1 MLNPSITVRKP
12 AAAAAALLAAAAA
25 ALVMARHV
33 AGVAPHGAATSDPS
47 FRAAESVPGS
57 AATGSALT
65 ETAPALSAALAVPP
79 AVAPGGSLSLVARVA
94 NRGAATA
101 PAVALTLTW
110 PSTLT
115 LLGATA
121 PVSASAGRLHATLGS
136 LAGFTTATLT
146 VTVAVP
152 SDALPGSRVHVA
164 LTAGAGGVAGTEG
177 ASAAAS
183 TRILPSDLR
192 VEIATEAR
200 DARPGEIVTWTVL
213 AANVAA
219 AAAEDAAVEIALG
232 SDIAFVTDTLPA
244 DAGRTV
250 DGGKVRWRFA
260 RLGGASGR
268 YIDLVTRVRP
278 DATAGAVL
286 APRASITAAT
296 GITRAFDD
304 VAVAQPVPIVV
315 PDLWL
320 STLGPLAAARGGAL
334 SWQIRWGNRTGG
346 RAKDIVVTAT
356 LPSGIALVRT
366 VPPATV
372 DGRTLRWERG
382 AADPEGEA
390 PIETVRIDAE
400 VLPDTPARTLT
411 FDAAIRSLGRDALPA
426 DNGGSVRTDVHPGPA
441 ARMALSVPPTLGVG
455 LSRSIEARVLD
466 AAGEPVA
473 DGTVVRLATSLG
485 LVAPDEGVT
494 RAGNVTAMFSAGDTP
509 GTASVSAQAGPVG
522 ASAVIEVRAASL
534 RLGSTIAGP
543 RGPTSVH
550 QTHPG
555 DTLSWVLGI
564 HNDSE
569 SPARGLR
576 LMTELPESLALD
588 GVAATRPITADGE
601 SIRSG
606 GNVARSWRLDDL
618 EPGGVL
624 TVTLRPRVVADG
636 AWSGSDLL
644 FARAEV
650 TTTTAV
656 ALARPLVGIEQ
667 LRVFT
672 ADLRAHVRLDTGA
685 SILRPGGWA
694 VYDIGFSNDQ
704 TQTEVAAAVLTSTLP
719 VGTRFDHWQADFGT
733 QVHERTPFEPTD
745 RVLEWA
751 IDQSLSSPGALRLW
765 LRIDADAVP
774 ASALVHG
781 VAIGSPVPDIDAG
794 NDARFDS
801 TFIAGIDLRTAIT
814 GPTEAEPGA
823 LASYRIDVGNV
834 APHDAATLLT
844 LTAELPSGTTLLR
857 ADDPGQATAPG
868 RVRWDFEHMASG
880 ASRSVSFDV
889 RLPADVPVGTVL
901 TLRADALAAEPE
913 GTPGDNTGVW
923 TTRIVSGPAAAVT
936 VEAAPP
942 EIVACAV
949 DATRVTAAVSDAAG
963 RPVTDGTRVEWRTTA
978 GRLDRSEGV
987 TSGGVA
993 TATLAGGP
1001 PLGAAI
1007 VTARVGTALGQAVVR
1022 LIAGAP
1028 VGVVL
1033 GASPSR
1039 VAVGGTID
1047 LVAVVIDGCG
1057 NAVADG
1063 WPVTFT
1069 AERGTFDG
1077 GGRTAIVATIGG
1089 SARAR
1094 LFVGQAPGR
1103 LAVAAEYGTV
1113 LGEAVVDVVPPTAS
1127 PPPPRHAVW
1136 LPYAVK
1142 PRLVVR
1148 RSE

>member
-1 MLNPSITVRKP
+1 MPNPSATLRKP
-12 AAAAAALLAAAAA
+12 AATAAALLVAVAA
-25 ALVMARHV
+25 ALVVARHA
-33 AGVAPHGAATSDPS
+33 AGVATHGASLTASP
-47 FRAAESVPGS
+47 FLVAK

-65 ETAPALSAALAVPP
+65 ETPPTLSAALAVPP
-79 AVAPGGSLSLVARVA
+79 AVAPGGTLSVVAHVA

-101 PAVALTLTW
+101 SDVVLTMTW
-110 PSTLT
+110 PTTLT

-121 PVSASAGRLHATLGS
+121 PVSGSPGRLQATLGS
-136 LAGFTTATLT
+136 LAGFTTATLA

-152 SDALPGSRVHVA
+152 SDALPGSRIHVA
-164 LTAGAGGVAGTEG
+164 LKAGADGIAGADVVPAE
-177 ASAAAS
+177 ASS
-183 TRILPSDLR
+183 RVVPSDLR
-192 VEIATEAR
+192 VDIATEAR
-200 DARPGEIVTWTVL
+200 DARPSEVVTWTVL

-219 AAAEDAAVEIALG
+219 AAAEDAAVEISLG
-232 SDIAFVTDTLPA
+232 NDLVFLTDTLPA
-244 DAGRTV
+244 AAGRSV
-250 DGGKVRWRFA
+250 DGGTVRWRFA
-260 RLGGASGR
+260 RLGGVTGQ
-268 YIDLVTRVRP
+268 YFDLVTRVRP
-278 DATAGAVL
+278 DASAGAAL

-304 VAVAQPVPIVV
+304 VALAQPVPVVV

-320 STLGPLAAARGGAL
+320 SALGPLAAARGSAL
-334 SWQIRWGNRTGG
+334 SWQMRWGNRAGG

-356 LPSGIALVRT
+356 LPSGVSLVRS

-372 DGRTLRWERG
+372 EGRTLRWERG

-390 PIETVRIDAE
+390 PIETVRIDVE
-400 VLPDTPARTLT
+400 VLPDTPARMLR
-411 FDAAIRSLGRDALPA
+411 FDAAIRSLGRDAAPA
-426 DNGGSVRTDVHPGPA
+426 DNSGTVHTDVRPGPT
-441 ARMALSVPPTLGVG
+441 ARVALSVPETLGVG
-455 LSRSIEARVLD
+455 LSRAIEARVLD

-485 LVAPDEGVT
+485 LVTPDEGVT
-494 RAGNVTAMFSAGDTP
+494 RAGIVTASFRAGDTP
-509 GTASVSAQAGPVG
+509 GTASVTVQVGPLST
-522 ASAVIEVRAASL
+522 SAVIRVLAASL

-543 RGPTSVH
+543 RGATSLH

-555 DTLSWVLGI
+555 DILSWVLGI

-576 LMTELPESLALD
+576 LMAELPDSLALE
-588 GVAATRPITADGE
+588 GVSATRPITADGA

-606 GNVARSWRLDDL
+606 GNVLRSWLLDDL
-618 EPGGVL
+618 EPGGAL
-624 TVTLRPRVVADG
+624 TVTLRPRVVVDG

-656 ALARPLVGIEQ
+656 ALARDLVGIEQ
-667 LRVFT
+667 LRVFA
-672 ADLRAHVRLDTGA
+672 ADLRAHVRLDSGA

-694 VYDIGFSNDQ
+694 VYDIGFSNGQ

-733 QVHERTPFEPTD
+733 VVHERTPFEPTD

-751 IDQSLSSPGALRLW
+751 IDQSLAAPGALRLW

-801 TFIAGIDLRTAIT
+801 TFIAGIDLRTTIT
-814 GPTEAEPGA
+814 GPAEAEPGA
-823 LASYRIDVGNV
+823 PASYRIDVGNA

-868 RVRWDFEHMASG
+868 RVRWDFEHLASG

-889 RLPADVPVGTVL
+889 RLPDDVPVGTVL

-913 GTPGDNTGVW
+913 GTPADNTGVW
-923 TTRIVSGPAAAVT
+923 TTRIVSGPAAAVA
-936 VEAAPP
+936 VDAAPP

-963 RPVTDGTRVEWRTTA
+963 RPVTDGTRIEWRTTA
-978 GRLDRSEGV
+978 GRLDRSDGV

-993 TATLAGGP
+993 TATLIGGP

-1007 VTARVGTALGQAVVR
+1007 VTARVGTALGQVVVR

-1028 VGVVL
+1028 VGVAL
-1033 GASPSR
+1033 SASPGR

-1047 LVAVVIDGCG
+1047 LVAAVIDGCG
-1057 NAVADG
+1057 NPVADG

-1077 GGRTAIVATIGG
+1077 GGRAAIVATIGG

-1103 LAVAAEYGTV
+1103 LAVAAELGAV
-1113 LGEAVVDVVPPTAS
+1113 FGEAVVDVVPPTAL
-1127 PPPPRHAVW
+1127 PPPPRHTVW

-1142 PRLVVR
+1142 PRPLAR